1 MLEDDK
7 VSWNLLV
14 AETGVS
20 LVAVRRFSVELAV
33 QVIQRRLRYVHAPAQ
48 RSTTTVLQGDPT
60 KSSAVAERLDTMLH
74 VTEYFAKSLKITQ
87 DHSKWHLQLATGQS
101 LWPGAHQHPWPGAHQ
116 QRLQTI
122 AEDETIS
129 SLPLST
135 HSAVEM
141 LRDSALYKCIIDI
154 DIVMFA
160 MYSD

>member
-101 LWPGAHQHPWPGAHQ
+101 LWPGAHQ

-141 LRDSALYKCIIDI
+141 LRDSALYKSITDI
-154 DIVMFA
+154 DIPGESIFSVPTFIP
-160 MYSD
+160 